1 MKIPNTFNINTEAK
15 TYLPIHSEEE
25 LLNALKQ
32 HSNVFVLGG
41 GSNMLL
47 THDIDQAVL
56 HILLKG
62 ISIVEENDDY
72 VYIRAMAGE
81 NWHQFVMYT
90 LEKGYGGLENLALIY
105 GNVGTTPVQNIGAYG
120 VEIKDVMH
128 SCEAINVHSL
138 KKRIFTNEECK
149 FAYRESVFKN
159 EEKGNYII
167 TAVTFR
173 LSKRNHKLY
182 TGYGAIQEQLTSW
195 GYSSPTPAQVAT
207 AVIAIRQSKLPD
219 PKVLGNSGS
228 FFKNPIISIEQFET
242 LRTQY
247 PSIPSYMVDDT
258 HIKVPAGWFIDQCG
272 LKGYRQGDTG
282 VHTQQALVLVNYGK
296 ATGAE
301 ILALAHLVR
310 DKVAQK
316 FGITLEF
323 EVNIF

>member
-138 KKRIFTNEECK
+138 KKRIFTNE
-149 FAYRESVFKN
+149 
-159 EEKGNYII
+159 
-167 TAVTFR
+167 
-173 LSKRNHKLY
+173 
-182 TGYGAIQEQLTSW
+182 
-195 GYSSPTPAQVAT
+195 
-207 AVIAIRQSKLPD
+207 
-219 PKVLGNSGS
+219 
-228 FFKNPIISIEQFET
+228 
-242 LRTQY
+242 
-247 PSIPSYMVDDT
+247 
-258 HIKVPAGWFIDQCG
+258 
-272 LKGYRQGDTG
+272 
-282 VHTQQALVLVNYGK
+282 
-296 ATGAE
+296 
-301 ILALAHLVR
+301 
-310 DKVAQK
+310 
-316 FGITLEF
+316 
-323 EVNIF
+323 